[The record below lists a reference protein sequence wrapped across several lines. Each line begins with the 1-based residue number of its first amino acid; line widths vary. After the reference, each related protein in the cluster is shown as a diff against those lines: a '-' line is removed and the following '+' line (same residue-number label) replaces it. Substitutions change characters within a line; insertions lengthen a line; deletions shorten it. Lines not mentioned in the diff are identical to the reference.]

1 MYVFAPNQTVEKFPY
16 SIGHLRRDF
25 PNTSFPRN
33 PDEQLLAE
41 YNVFPVAER
50 SAPVFHEATEN
61 CNQVAPTFQDG
72 QWVMTWLVTSATDD
86 EVAERAAFKASQVRA
101 DRNARLSSSDWT
113 QLSDA
118 PVSAAPWAA
127 YRQALRDITGQAGF
141 PWDITWPEEPA

>member
-1 MYVFAPNQTVEKFPY
+1 MYVFAPNQAVEKFPY
-16 SIGHLRRDF
+16 SIGELRRDF

-41 YNVFPVAER
+41 YNVFPVRER
-50 SAPVFHEATEN
+50 STPDFDEATEN

-72 QWVMTWLVTSATDD
+72 QWVMTWAVTSATDD
-86 EVAERAAFKASQVRA
+86 EIAERAAFRASQVRA

-118 PVSAAPWAA
+118 PVNAASWAA
-127 YRQALRDITGQAGF
+127 YRQALRDITSQAGF
-141 PWDITWPEEPA
+141 PWDVTWPEEP